1 MLRRP
6 RTKNAAVTA
15 NKKLKKKSTSIAGG
29 NDQHFQRQ
37 PLLPEIPKQTE
48 GVAASRIESDKRARE
63 LKSAHSMSSAA
74 RKKGKTIGLSKS
86 YSDTLVARLSGLSLS
101 EPASKKQTSKSSKGK
116 RYYSTLFVKGVEDI
130 ADLIKTKRCT
140 NIIVMAGAGIST
152 PSGIPDFRTPG
163 TGLYDNLAEYNLPDP
178 SAIFDIQYFNYNP
191 KPFFHL
197 AKELYPG
204 NYSPNFVHFFVRMLD
219 EKKQLLRIFT
229 QNIDALERAAGI
241 PDSKLIE
248 AHGSFAT
255 ATCRKCR
262 AKYNGSD
269 LQDDVMRQ
277 VVPICRREG
286 CTGIVKPDIV
296 FFGEDLPKKF
306 FEYPK
311 HFAKCDLLI
320 VLGTSL
326 EVYPF
331 AGLVEEV
338 SKSAPRILINR
349 EVVGPFVKRR
359 KRPNDIVVKGDI
371 VESVRHLARLLG
383 WTEAI
388 EMLLSQEKSS
398 RVGTLHPRFDCKPS
412 VPGKVE
418 PEIPVGMDAPERKEN
433 VNDNVSS
440 RTSDDVNLFE
450 IETSSMK
457 KET

>member
-1 MLRRP
+1 M
-6 RTKNAAVTA
+6 
-15 NKKLKKKSTSIAGG
+15 
-29 NDQHFQRQ
+29 
-37 PLLPEIPKQTE
+37 
-48 GVAASRIESDKRARE
+48 
-63 LKSAHSMSSAA
+63 
-74 RKKGKTIGLSKS
+74 
-86 YSDTLVARLSGLSLS
+86 
-101 EPASKKQTSKSSKGK
+101 
-116 RYYSTLFVKGVEDI
+116 
-130 ADLIKTKRCT
+130 
-140 NIIVMAGAGIST
+140 
-152 PSGIPDFRTPG
+152 
-163 TGLYDNLAEYNLPDP
+163 
-178 SAIFDIQYFNYNP
+178 
-191 KPFFHL
+191 
-197 AKELYPG
+197 
-204 NYSPNFVHFFVRMLD
+204 
-219 EKKQLLRIFT
+219 
-229 QNIDALERAAGI
+229 
-241 PDSKLIE
+241 
-248 AHGSFAT
+248 
-255 ATCRKCR
+255 
-262 AKYNGSD
+262 
-269 LQDDVMRQ
+269 
-277 VVPICRREG
+277 
-286 CTGIVKPDIV
+286 
-296 FFGEDLPKKF
+296 
-306 FEYPK
+306 
-311 HFAKCDLLI
+311 LI